1 MQMTNVVAYYQTR
14 LHQFSECLTNFSPL
28 IGELIYSSSVLRVTI
43 KVAGTFSKTCV
54 FGVRWTREGEADKR
68 LTASLTSL
76 NILLLYFFQFSEKH
90 PLDSLNTV
98 LSLALLLAFVRA
110 RASLV
115 KTRRFICHQV
125 HLHPQDSELLAVRF
139 LLFLSV
145 SMLFSKERLCTQ
157 LLASKKQQNK
167 FTRLFFFRLRTRK
180 KKFTRHLMNAVL

>member
-28 IGELIYSSSVLRVTI
+28 IGEFIYSSSVVRVII
-43 KVAGTFSKTCV
+43 KVAGTFSKSCV
-54 FGVRWTREGEADKR
+54 FGVRWTREGQADKR

-76 NILLLYFFQFSEKH
+76 NIVLLYFFQFSEKH

-98 LSLALLLAFVRA
+98 LSRPLACVCA
-110 RASLV
+110 RAPACLV
-115 KTRRFICHQV
+115 KTRRSVCHQV

-145 SMLFSKERLCTQ
+145 SMLFSKEETLYTTSR
-157 LLASKKQQNK
+157 QQE
-167 FTRLFFFRLRTRK
+167 TTE
-180 KKFTRHLMNAVL
+180 